1 MSPQTWWYLAR
12 ATGYVAW
19 ALVTTSV
26 ISGLLL
32 STRLTNGRPT
42 PAWILDLHRFLAG
55 TAVAFTGLHIVGLV
69 ADNFVHFGLADVL
82 VPFASSWRAGAV
94 ALGVIAM
101 YLLVAVEISSLLMR
115 RLPRRLWR
123 GIHLSSY
130 VAFWAATF
138 HLLTA
143 GTDATNPASKTA
155 TALVIAAVVFLT
167 LVRALSGRGGGR
179 RRTTAGDRA
188 GRSRDAARIVDS
200 DGLRSDPSTQR
211 NSPAK
216 VSR

>member
-1 MSPQTWWYLAR
+1 MNPQTWWYLAR

-26 ISGLLL
+26 ITGLLL

-42 PAWILDLHRFLAG
+42 PAWTLDLHRFLAG

-69 ADNFVHFGLADVL
+69 ADNYLHFGPGDIL

-94 ALGVIAM
+94 ALGIIAM
-101 YLLVAVEISSLLMR
+101 YLLAAVEISSLLMR
-115 RLPRRLWR
+115 RLPRHLWR

-130 VAFWAATF
+130 ITFWLATF

-143 GTDATNPASKTA
+143 GTDAGHPASRVA
-155 TALVIAAVVFLT
+155 TAVVIAAVVFLT
-167 LVRALSGRGGGR
+167 LVRTLSGKGGGR
-179 RRTTAGDRA
+179 RQRPAPPEAETRA
-188 GRSRDAARIVDS
+188 TRRAA
-200 DGLRSDPSTQR
+200 
-211 NSPAK
+211 
-216 VSR
+216 